1 MCMKLSLFYIYVGPV
16 SSAPL
21 CRVPVRV
28 HTYTSKCKRRLKI
41 SAPLMGV
48 RAAVV
53 DCASTQGS
61 TADQFHLIEH
71 LQNPARLLA
80 NLHLASYQL

>member
-1 MCMKLSLFYIYVGPV
+1 
-16 SSAPL
+16 
-21 CRVPVRV
+21 
-28 HTYTSKCKRRLKI
+28 
-41 SAPLMGV
+41 MGV
-48 RAAVV
+48 LAAVV

-71 LQNPARLLA
+71 LQNLARLLA